1 MAITP
6 TLDVQTLA
14 QGDLHAE
21 TQAAAEHASGGLP
34 QFESQH
40 WAGQI
45 GYLLILF
52 VILYVLVAKVFTPR
66 LRKVMDER
74 AQTIDSA
81 VATAR
86 SVQAEAAEQ
95 AEAARAEVQK
105 ARADARATAA
115 AAKQRVTEEFNARLA
130 ADEAVVNARIAEA
143 ESAIA
148 RTRDAA
154 MTNVAA
160 IAADAAGAMLD
171 RLTGSKATDAELA
184 AAIKGSRLMPAFLT
198 SQFYDI
204 ANPELWVAVGLLIF
218 VAIVV
223 MAGAPRLVAASLDAK
238 AAAIQADLDEAARLR
253 AEAEAMLA
261 QIRQEKAE
269 AEAQA
274 AELLAAAQADAKR
287 LEADAKTRIEESTA
301 RRQAL
306 AERRIAQAEAEATQ
320 EVKAAAA
327 DLAARAAQQ
336 ILAGRIAGAKSDP
349 LLDEAIAQINGKLN

>member
-1 MAITP
+1 
-6 TLDVQTLA
+6 
-14 QGDLHAE
+14 
-21 TQAAAEHASGGLP
+21 
-34 QFESQH
+34 
-40 WAGQI
+40 
-45 GYLLILF
+45 
-52 VILYVLVAKVFTPR
+52 
-66 LRKVMDER
+66 
-74 AQTIDSA
+74 
-81 VATAR
+81 
-86 SVQAEAAEQ
+86 
-95 AEAARAEVQK
+95 
-105 ARADARATAA
+105 
-115 AAKQRVTEEFNARLA
+115 
-130 ADEAVVNARIAEA
+130 
-143 ESAIA
+143 
-148 RTRDAA
+148 
-154 MTNVAA
+154 
-160 IAADAAGAMLD
+160 
-171 RLTGSKATDAELA
+171 
-184 AAIKGSRLMPAFLT
+184 MPAFLT